1 MYVDRHPDAG
11 VARLELL
18 ERLRASQRPDRAARR
33 PSSADDVEPF
43 GNREDASATPDELE
57 H

>member
-1 MYVDRHPDAG
+1 MHVDRHAGAG
-11 VARLELL
+11 VARLELGW
-18 ERLRASQRPDRAARR
+18 RFWASQRPDRAAHR

-43 GNREDASATPDELE
+43 RNREDASATPDELE